1 MNKVLIA
8 SIAFAS
14 IANVIDAT
22 WVLGTGA
29 AASTVTIGGGGA
41 ALGLLGGLV
50 IIKGLIL
57 GAALL
62 SSRGRGGHGGHRRG
76 KRSLADDND
85 EAAFAV
91 LANAEPAQCFRRMI
105 CDLAAGAITDNDNII
120 SLFNNEIEVDVQ
132 SPKYDFATA
141 AKVGKLVRDAKHC
154 ELRYSCPLSTTDIQQ
169 LLN

>member
-62 SSRGRGGHGGHRRG
+62 SSRGRGGHRRG

-85 EAAFAV
+85 DAAFAV
-91 LANAEPAQCFRRMI
+91 LATAEPAQCFRRMI

>member
-8 SIAFAS
+8 SIALGT

-22 WVLGTGA
+22 WVLGGA
-29 AASTVTIGGGGA
+29 TAGTATITGGGA

-62 SSRGRGGHGGHRRG
+62 SSRGRGGRRG
-76 KRSLADDND
+76 KRSLTDDND

-105 CDLAAGAITDNDNII
+105 CDLAAGAIPDNDNIV
-120 SLFNNEIEVDVQ
+120 SLFNNEVEVDLQ
-132 SPKYDFATA
+132 SPKYDFVTA
-141 AKVGKLVRDAKHC
+141 AKVGKLVRDAKHG
-154 ELRYSCPLSTTDIQQ
+154 ELRYSCPLSTTEIQQ
-169 LLN
+169 LFN

>member
-8 SIAFAS
+8 SIALGA

-22 WVLGTGA
+22 WVIGGATAGTA
-29 AASTVTIGGGGA
+29 TITGGGA

-62 SSRGRGGHGGHRRG
+62 SSRGRGGHRRG

-105 CDLAAGAITDNDNII
+105 CDLAAGAIPDDDNIV
-120 SLFNNEIEVDVQ
+120 SLFNNEVEVDLQ
-132 SPKYDFATA
+132 SPKYDFVTA

-154 ELRYSCPLSTTDIQQ
+154 ELRYSCPLSTMEIQQ
-169 LLN
+169 LFN

>member
-8 SIAFAS
+8 SIALGT

-22 WVLGTGA
+22 WVIGGATAGTA
-29 AASTVTIGGGGA
+29 TITGGGA

-62 SSRGRGGHGGHRRG
+62 SSRGRGGRGGHRG

-91 LANAEPAQCFRRMI
+91 LATAEPAQCFRRMI

-141 AKVGKLVRDAKHC
+141 AKVGKLVKDAKHC